1 MYKPAKP
8 GYYINM
14 NETKPMTVQEQMAFM
29 KKHWEQKALIQGPK
43 MTNAQARAHRLAQ
56 VKDPI
61 ALPTMEDLYKD
72 C

>member
-1 MYKPAKP
+1 
-8 GYYINM
+8 
-14 NETKPMTVQEQMAFM
+14 MTVQEQMAFM